1 MDPYELLLASLG
13 ACTAITLW
21 LYAGRKGWPLEQ
33 VTVELS
39 HERVHAD
46 DCEECEDDA
55 TGFVDLIRRYI
66 QLHGALN
73 EEQRTRLALIA
84 TKCPVHKTLLA
95 KPQIIDEIDLV
106 SSA

>member
-1 MDPYELLLASLG
+1 MAM
-13 ACTAITLW
+13 TLR
-21 LYAGRKGWPLEQ
+21 LYADRKGWPLEQ
-33 VTVELS
+33 VTMELS
-39 HERVHAD
+39 HQRVHAD

-66 QLHGALN
+66 QLHGALS

-84 TKCPVHKTLLA
+84 TRCPVHKTLLA